1 MRSPVTGPSVH
12 AEDAGSAAEE
22 PLLLDGVLEGKS
34 EVFLD
39 QPLVWLPHQPR
50 REPDEDLVLDQGVAE
65 LDQHLP
71 ARAPLAEILGAMG
84 GGVEVEL
91 GMPPHE
97 GDHLVHPWPAAE
109 ASDDGQL
116 GEVDRDLVEVARVA
130 EIVGA
135 IRGVVHGRVDAHG
148 NVELRGLG
156 VEGVVAPIAGGNA
169 VHEGGDAEGLE
180 LLLAHAPL
188 QLAHTLR
195 SEEHTSELQSRPH
208 LVCRL
213 LLEKKKPPTSRQGD
227 GQNMHTYNQLV

>member
-1 MRSPVTGPSVH
+1 MRSPVTARSVD
-12 AEDAGSAAEE
+12 AEDAGSVAEE

-39 QPLVWLPHQPR
+39 QRLVWLPHQPR

-91 GMPPHE
+91 GMPPYE

-109 ASDDGQL
+109 AADDGQL

-148 NVELRGLG
+148 NLELGGLG
-156 VEGVVAPIAGGNA
+156 VERIVAPIAGGDA
-169 VHEGGDAEGLE
+169 VDEGGDAESLE
-180 LLLAHAPL
+180 LLLPHAAL
-188 QLAHTLR
+188 QLAHALHADEAADAGEADEAIR
-195 SEEHTSELQSRPH
+195 IRAHEP
-208 LVCRL
+208 
-213 LLEKKKPPTSRQGD
+213 
-227 GQNMHTYNQLV
+227 GQF